1 MTDEAMNVK
10 DIVGAAIGGI
20 YDDRDVAVVDR
31 LFSPSFRQH
40 GVWAA
45 DGPDGVR
52 AYIGSLPENAS
63 CTVHR
68 VLADGDMVATHA
80 SYENLGTEPLVGF
93 ELWRLEDGLIV
104 EHWDSYEPL
113 VAETASGN
121 SQVDGPTE
129 PDAADSAATKAL
141 VEQIVQTILVENDF
155 SRLDEFLAGE
165 DYIQHNP
172 RFGNGIRGL
181 ATALAQLAEQGIS
194 MQYTARHRAVAEGD
208 FALTLSEG
216 LFGGERYTFY
226 DLFRVANGR
235 AVEHWDVMTPE
246 PKELRHQNG
255 LY

>member
-1 MTDEAMNVK
+1 MAEEAMTVK
-10 DIVGAAIGGI
+10 DVVGAAMSGI
-20 YDDRDVAVVDR
+20 YDDADVGVVDR

-40 GVWAA
+40 GVWTAE
-45 DGPDGVR
+45 GPDGVR
-52 AYIGSLPENAS
+52 AFISSLPQNAS
-63 CTVHR
+63 CAVHR
-68 VLADGDMVATHA
+68 VLADADMVATHA
-80 SYENLGTEPLVGF
+80 SYENLGTAPLVGF
-93 ELWRLEDGLIV
+93 ELWRLEDGRIV

-141 VEQIVQTILVENDF
+141 ADEIVQTILVENDF
-155 SRLDEFLAGE
+155 SRLDELLAGE

-172 RFGNGIRGL
+172 RFGNGISGL

-208 FALTLSEG
+208 FALILSEG

>member
-1 MTDEAMNVK
+1 MAEEAMTVK
-10 DIVGAAIGGI
+10 DVVGAAMSGI
-20 YDDRDVAVVDR
+20 YHDADVGVVDR

-45 DGPDGVR
+45 EGPDGVR
-52 AYIGSLPENAS
+52 AFISSLPENAS

-68 VLADGDMVATHA
+68 VLADGDMVATHS
-80 SYENLGTEPLVGF
+80 SYENLGAAPLVGF
-93 ELWRLEDGLIV
+93 ELWCLEDGLIV

-129 PDAADSAATKAL
+129 PGGADGMATKAL
-141 VEQIVQTILVENDF
+141 VEEIVQTILVENDF

-165 DYIQHNP
+165 NYIQHNP
-172 RFGNGIRGL
+172 RFGNGISGL
-181 ATALAQLAEQGIS
+181 ATALAELAEQGIS
-194 MQYTARHRAVAEGD
+194 MQYTTRHRAVAEGD
-208 FALTLSEG
+208 FALILSEG
-216 LFGGERYTFY
+216 RFGGERYTFY

-246 PKELRHQNG
+246 PRELRHQNG

>member
-1 MTDEAMNVK
+1 MAKTVTSKE
-10 DIVGAAIGGI
+10 IVGAAMRGI
-20 YDDRDVAVVDR
+20 YDDADVGVVDR

-40 GVWAA
+40 GVRAA

-52 AYIGSLPENAS
+52 AFISSLSENAS

-68 VLADGDMVATHA
+68 VLADGGMVATHA
-80 SYENLGTEPLVGF
+80 SYEDLDTAPLVGF

-129 PDAADSAATKAL
+129 PGAADGMATKAL
-141 VEQIVQTILVENDF
+141 VEEIVQTILVENDF
-155 SRLDEFLAGE
+155 SRLDDFLAGE
-165 DYIQHNP
+165 DYTQHNP
-172 RFGNGIRGL
+172 RFGNGISGL
-181 ATALAQLAEQGIS
+181 ATALAELAEQGIS
-194 MQYTARHRAVAEGD
+194 MQYTTRHRAVAEGD
-208 FALTLSEG
+208 FALILSEG

-246 PKELRHQNG
+246 PKQLRHHNG

>member
-1 MTDEAMNVK
+1 MWS
-10 DIVGAAIGGI
+10 IG
-20 YDDRDVAVVDR
+20 
-31 LFSPSFRQH
+31 LFSPSFCQH

-45 DGPDGVR
+45 DGPDDVR
-52 AYIGSLPENAS
+52 AFISSLPENAS

-80 SYENLGTEPLVGF
+80 SYSNLSTAPQVGF

-113 VAETASGN
+113 VAGTASGN

-129 PDAADSAATKAL
+129 PGAADGMATKAL
-141 VEQIVQTILVENDF
+141 VEEIVQTILVENDF
-155 SRLDEFLAGE
+155 SRLHEFLAGE
-165 DYIQHNP
+165 DLHPTQPALWQRDPRTGHRPGGTGRAGHQQAVHNAP
-172 RFGNGIRGL
+172 SRGRRRRL
-181 ATALAQLAEQGIS
+181 
-194 MQYTARHRAVAEGD
+194 RAHP
-208 FALTLSEG
+208 SEG